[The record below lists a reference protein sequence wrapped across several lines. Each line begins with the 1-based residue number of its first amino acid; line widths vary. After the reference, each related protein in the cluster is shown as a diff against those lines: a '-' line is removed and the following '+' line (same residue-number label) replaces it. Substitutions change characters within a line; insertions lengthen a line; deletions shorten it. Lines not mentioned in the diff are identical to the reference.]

1 METKKLTKENF
12 ETYNKQLLKNYS
24 TLTYNLNEKI
34 KNYSDSIYSYKK
46 QMPNKKN

>member
-1 METKKLTKENF
+1 METKLTKENF
-12 ETYNKQLLKNYS
+12 ETYNKQLRQNYS
-24 TLTYNLNEKI
+24 SVTYNLNEKI

>member
-1 METKKLTKENF
+1 METKLTKENF
-12 ETYNKQLLKNYS
+12 ETYNKQLSQNYS
-24 TLTYNLNEKI
+24 SVTYNLNEKI